1 MKKNTVI
8 MDLDAYT
15 KLIMDNRITEEE
27 LKELKEEV
35 LPTYIDECIEMAK
48 HIRKLKRTIIEYAVD
63 TFAIEYYELETITNV
78 DDFRFAISE
87 ENRDVLDSLG
97 ITTEEMVQVIT
108 ELKEEFEAKKESE
121 E

>member
-1 MKKNTVI
+1 
-8 MDLDAYT
+8 MDLEDYT
-15 KLIMDNRITEEE
+15 KLVIDNRNMEEE
-27 LKELKEEV
+27 LKELKEDV
-35 LPTYIDECIEMAK
+35 LPTYMDECIDMAE
-48 HIRKLKRTIIEYAVD
+48 HIRKLKRATIEFAID
-63 TFAIEYYELETITNV
+63 TFAIEYYDLGPITNV

-87 ENRDVLDSLG
+87 ENRDVLESLG